1 MAAHP
6 LALASPALIDHVRSL
21 TATAVA
27 AWQARWGL
35 ARLNADLGV
44 TAWEKTSRPQVDTA
58 GQWHDTDAG
67 TRASLF
73 WPALTVQR
81 IESELF
87 PCIEHEVRSGEGS
100 LARDSAHQV
109 ADDLQRTL
117 LACWQVQSAPTG
129 KLGSSDLRWSRWHAP
144 VHVRVD
150 LGNGCCI
157 VAVLAGAALNVRTPA
172 LRGGLGALDARSF
185 HALPAQAEL
194 LVGRAEIALP
204 DIAALQVGDVIVLD
218 SRIHDPLPLR
228 LQDGAA
234 TVHACL
240 GRAGD
245 RRAAQLVF
253 HTKNE
258 ASA

>member
-1 MAAHP
+1 M
-6 LALASPALIDHVRSL
+6 
-21 TATAVA
+21 
-27 AWQARWGL
+27 
-35 ARLNADLGV
+35 
-44 TAWEKTSRPQVDTA
+44 
-58 GQWHDTDAG
+58 
-67 TRASLF
+67 
-73 WPALTVQR
+73 
-81 IESELF
+81 
-87 PCIEHEVRSGEGS
+87 
-100 LARDSAHQV
+100 
-109 ADDLQRTL
+109 
-117 LACWQVQSAPTG
+117 
-129 KLGSSDLRWSRWHAP
+129 
-144 VHVRVD
+144 
-150 LGNGCCI
+150 
-157 VAVLAGAALNVRTPA
+157 LAGAALNVRTPA